1 MGGKQAGGEGKP
13 PGGERKQAGE
23 GGKQAGGEKNPAKR
37 GRKSAGREGK
47 TVSGIRQHTG
57 RFVRR
62 RYKKGRGP
70 DVPGFSGA
78 DGGGREPDGD

>member
-37 GRKSAGREGK
+37 EGK
-47 TVSGIRQHTG
+47 PVSGIRQHTG